1 MMEGNQAKWSSHSH
15 NDNLR
20 SELARLQERE
30 STLTHLLNLE
40 KEKRVRAEHL
50 VEVEHQACFELSH
63 RLAQQRKVHSAESSS
78 LTYKVS
84 SNIPKSQSKSS
95 VLASYEGSKGTI
107 GNEAYDTE
115 TVVCSIDF
123 KDAAN
128 DPDSTKV
135 YVFGMCG
142 NYRQTMHILYIL

>member
-1 MMEGNQAKWSSHSH
+1 MSHSH
-15 NDNLR
+15 SDNLR

-50 VEVEHQACFELSH
+50 VEVEYQACFELSH
-63 RLAQQRKVHSAESSS
+63 RLTQQRVVHSAESSS
-78 LTYKVS
+78 LSYKGS
-84 SNIPKSQSKSS
+84 SNISKSKSS
-95 VLASYEGSKGTI
+95 TLASYDGSRGTYDN
-107 GNEAYDTE
+107 GTYDTE

-135 YVFGMCG
+135 CFWCA
-142 NYRQTMHILYIL
+142 